1 MLTKRTN
8 VLFTEEDHLMLT
20 DLAKESNKTI
30 GELVRHAVKKTY
42 KATKSKS
49 KSKTNKGLEAALKK
63 SWKAVL
69 HPEIPIDYKALIEY
83 GRKY

>member
-8 VLFTEEDHLMLT
+8 VLFTEEDHAMLT
-20 DLAKESNKTI
+20 NLARESNKTI

-42 KATKSKS
+42 KARVVKGGINKS
-49 KSKTNKGLEAALKK
+49 LELAIKK